1 MAHLKLEIES
11 LLWDPLAVNSLDCLY
26 FVAGSFWSPS
36 SRSIEIVQ
44 HTPHGG
50 GSYSEEEILDE
61 LAESK

>member
-11 LLWDPLAVNSLDCLY
+11 LLWGPPAVNSLDCLY

-36 SRSIEIVQ
+36 SKSIELVQ
-44 HTPHGG
+44 HTPNGA
-50 GSYSEEEILDE
+50 GSFSEEEILE